1 MSLKGLLKGSWK
13 FVRLYFMRIVSVGLI
28 FGIIGLFYWMGFKG
42 VIGFLLGILIMS
54 MVILTKNPVFMWLVE
69 KMQADAYMQEI
80 NKDGSEEESNE
91 KGKTI
96 DAELVR

>member
-69 KMQADAYMQEI
+69 KMQADAQLTRE
-80 NKDGSEEESNE
+80 
-91 KGKTI
+91 
-96 DAELVR
+96 A